1 MRPSPGL
8 FLFASYRGDKKLLGF
23 RKSLIA
29 SMVTL
34 VTLCLVIS
42 NWLSYIELKQ
52 STIASTNE
60 KLTNVVKYE
69 SANIESWFKEKADAI
84 DSLAKHYHTGSY
96 RDNYVNAARL
106 STDVGGVARIYF
118 GFDDGSAYSTET
130 SSKWVNGKAI
140 PEKYDPRTRPWY
152 QQGKS
157 SNNLDITDIYVDDGT
172 GHDVISI
179 LKNLGDGVVLGD
191 IELTYLSDTVKAVNY
206 PGAVTLITDQ
216 TGKVLAS
223 ESQTLVTGTR
233 FSDFGLAQVQQT
245 LLSNDET
252 MQEYTLD
259 GIDKLAV
266 SKAINLVNG
275 KKWYLFVGLDKSV
288 AYAAVDSA
296 LYRAMLSSAIMLAL
310 AISVLLGVLFVLYK
324 PILSLKEMV
333 TELSMGNG
341 DLTRR
346 LEVKNEDDL
355 GQISKGI
362 NLFIESL
369 QSMMLEVLQSST
381 HIASS
386 VERLKS
392 ETDANRSILSAHT
405 TETEQIVA
413 AVEEMSATANDV
425 ARNGAETASFTQV
438 TKNQTMESKAVVAK
452 ATSTVAQLVQE
463 VQNTSTN
470 IEQIDKDTIN
480 ITQVLKVIGEIAD
493 QTNLLA
499 LNAAIEAARA
509 GEQGRGFAVVADEV
523 RALAAR
529 TQSSTAEIEST
540 LNKLREA
547 SNAAMSS
554 MDATKNTC
562 IKTAETTEIVASDLD
577 AIGDSV
583 NQINDL
589 NTQIATAA
597 EEQSSVSSEITR
609 NMSAICE
616 MASELA
622 MNGETTSNETVNLA
636 TANHQL
642 ELIVS
647 QFKLK

>member
-1 MRPSPGL
+1 
-8 FLFASYRGDKKLLGF
+8 
-23 RKSLIA
+23 
-29 SMVTL
+29 MVTL
-34 VTLCLVIS
+34 VALCLLFS
-42 NWLSYIELKQ
+42 NYLSYREIKQ
-52 STIASTNE
+52 NTIASTNE
-60 KLTNVVKYE
+60 KLTDVANYE
-69 SANIESWFKEKADAI
+69 SSKIESWFKEKADAI
-84 DSLAKHYHTGSY
+84 SALANHYQLGSY
-96 RDNYVNAARL
+96 QGNYANTAQIAN
-106 STDVGGVARIYF
+106 DVGGVARVYF

-130 SSKWVNGKAI
+130 NDKWVDGKAI
-140 PEKYDPRTRPWY
+140 QEKYDPRTRPWY
-152 QQGKS
+152 RQGKS
-157 SNNLDITDIYVDDGT
+157 TNNLDITDIYVDDGT

-179 LKNLGDGVVLGD
+179 IKNLGDGVVLGD
-191 IELTYLSDTVKAVNY
+191 IELTYLADTVKSVQY
-206 PGAVTLITDQ
+206 PGAVVLIADQ

-223 ESQTLVTGTR
+223 ESKKLIRGSH
-233 FSDFGLAQVQQT
+233 FSDFGLPEVQQK
-245 LLSNDET
+245 LLAHDEV

-259 GIDKLAV
+259 GQDKLAF

-288 AYAAVDSA
+288 AYAAVDKA
-296 LYRAMLSSAIMLAL
+296 LYSSILSSVIMLAVT
-310 AISVLLGVLFVLYK
+310 ISILLGVLMVIYR

-333 TELSMGNG
+333 TELSKGNG

-346 LEVKNEDDL
+346 LAVNSDDDL
-355 GQISKGI
+355 GQISTGI

-369 QSMMLEVLQSST
+369 QKMMLEVLQSST

-386 VERLKS
+386 VERLRT
-392 ETDANRSILSAHT
+392 ETEANATILAAHT
-405 TETEQIVA
+405 TETEQIVT

-425 ARNGAETASFTQV
+425 ARNGAETASFTQM
-438 TKNQTMESKAVVAK
+438 TKQQTLDSKAVVAA
-452 ATSTVAQLVQE
+452 ATDTVAQLVQE
-463 VQNTSTN
+463 VENTSVN
-470 IEQIDKDTIN
+470 IAQIDKDTCD

-529 TQSSTAEIEST
+529 TQSSTAEIELT
-540 LNKLREA
+540 LNKLRAA
-547 SNAAMSS
+547 SNAAILS
-554 MDATKNTC
+554 MDGTKNTC
-562 IKTAETTEIVASDLD
+562 LKTANTTEKVAQDLD
-577 AIGDSV
+577 EIGNSV

-609 NMSAICE
+609 NMSAICD
-616 MASELA
+616 MAGELA
-622 MNGETTSNETVNLA
+622 INGESTCRETVNLA

>member
-1 MRPSPGL
+1 VVS
-8 FLFASYRGDKKLLGF
+8 FHFCHCCGDKQLLGF

-34 VTLCLVIS
+34 VALCLLIS
-42 NWLSYIELKQ
+42 NWLSYIELKE
-52 STIASTNE
+52 STIANTNE
-60 KLTNVVKYE
+60 KLRSIAKYE
-69 SANIESWFKEKADAI
+69 SNNIEEWFTEKAKSIDA
-84 DSLAKHYHTGSY
+84 LASHYQQGTYKG
-96 RDNYVNAARL
+96 NYAQAARL

-130 SSKWVNGKAI
+130 SSKWIDGKAI
-140 PEKYDPRTRPWY
+140 PEQYDPRTRPWY
-152 QQGKS
+152 QQGKATTA
-157 SNNLDITDIYVDDGT
+157 LDVTDIYVDDGT

-191 IELTYLSDTVKAVNY
+191 IELTFLADAVKAVDY
-206 PGAVTLITDQ
+206 PGAVVLITDQ

-223 ESQTLVTGTR
+223 ESKRLISGTH
-233 FSDFGLAQVQQT
+233 FSDFGLPEVERNM
-245 LLSNDET
+245 LSQDEV

-259 GIDKLAV
+259 GVDKIAF

-275 KKWYLFVGLDKSV
+275 KKWYLLIGLKKSV
-288 AYAAVDSA
+288 AYAAVDKA
-296 LYRAMLSSAIMLAL
+296 LSNAMISSLIMLAL
-310 AISVLLGVLFVLYK
+310 AISVLLSVLYVIYK
-324 PILSLKEMV
+324 PILLLKEMV
-333 TELSMGNG
+333 TELSKGNG

-346 LEVKNEDDL
+346 LEVKNLDDL
-355 GQISKGI
+355 GEISQGI
-362 NLFIESL
+362 NQFIANL

-381 HIASS
+381 HIGSS

-392 ETDANRSILSAHT
+392 ETEANSHILAAHT

-413 AVEEMSATANDV
+413 AIEEMSATANDV

-438 TKNQTMESKAVVAK
+438 TNSQTLESKAVVGQ
-452 ATSTVAQLVQE
+452 ATDTVAQLVRE
-463 VQNTSTN
+463 VENTSAN
-470 IEQIDKDTIN
+470 IAEIDRDTVN

-529 TQSSTAEIEST
+529 TQSSTAEIEQT
-540 LNKLREA
+540 LTKLREA
-547 SNAAMSS
+547 SNAAITAMNVTK
-554 MDATKNTC
+554 ATC
-562 IKTAETTEIVASDLD
+562 LKTAETTERVASDLD
-577 AIGDSV
+577 NIGSSV

-597 EEQSSVSSEITR
+597 EEQSSVSGEITR
-609 NMSAICE
+609 NMSAIRE
-616 MASELA
+616 MVNELST
-622 MNGETTSNETVNLA
+622 NGEVTSNETVNLA

-642 ELIVS
+642 RLIVE
-647 QFKLK
+647 QFKLS

>member
-1 MRPSPGL
+1 M
-8 FLFASYRGDKKLLGF
+8 LGF

-84 DSLAKHYHTGSY
+84 DALAKHYHSGSY

-130 SSKWVNGKAI
+130 SSKWLNGKAI
-140 PEKYDPRTRPWY
+140 AEKYDPRTRPWY

-223 ESQTLVTGTR
+223 ESQTLTTGTR

-275 KKWYLFVGLDKSV
+275 KKWYLFVALDKSV

-333 TELSMGNG
+333 IELSMGNG

-346 LEVKNEDDL
+346 LDVKNEDDL

-438 TKNQTMESKAVVAK
+438 TKNQTMESKAIVAK

-463 VQNTSTN
+463 VENTSTN
-470 IEQIDKDTIN
+470 IEQINKDTIN

-529 TQSSTAEIEST
+529 TQTSTAEIEVT

-597 EEQSSVSSEITR
+597 EEQSSVSSEVTR

>member
-1 MRPSPGL
+1 M
-8 FLFASYRGDKKLLGF
+8 LGF

-34 VTLCLVIS
+34 VALCLLIS
-42 NWLSYIELKQ
+42 NYLSYIEIKQ
-52 STIASTNE
+52 STIAYTNE
-60 KLTNVVKYE
+60 KLSAVVNNE
-69 SANIESWFKEKADAI
+69 SSKIESWFTEKASAI
-84 DSLAKHYHTGSY
+84 DALANHYRMGSY
-96 RDNYVNAARL
+96 RNNYVNAARI

-118 GFDDGSAYSTET
+118 GFDDGSAYSTE
-130 SSKWVNGKAI
+130 SSDKWINGKAI
-140 PEKYDPRTRPWY
+140 AEKYDPRTRPWY

-157 SNNLDITDIYVDDGT
+157 TNNLDITDIYVDDGT

-191 IELTYLSDTVKAVNY
+191 IELTYLSDIVKSVDY
-206 PGAVTLITDQ
+206 PGAVVLITDQ

-223 ESQTLVTGTR
+223 ESKTLVAGSH
-233 FSDFGLAQVQQT
+233 FSDFGLGAVERK
-245 LLSNDET
+245 LLANDEAR
-252 MQEYTLD
+252 QEYSLD
-259 GIDKLAV
+259 GQDKLAF
-266 SKAINLVNG
+266 SKAIHLVNG

-288 AYAAVDSA
+288 AYAAVNSA
-296 LYRAMLSSAIMLAL
+296 LYNAIISSSIIL
-310 AISVLLGVLFVLYK
+310 AITICILLGVLFVLYQ

-333 TELSMGNG
+333 TELSKGNG

-346 LEVKNEDDL
+346 LEAKSDDDL

-362 NLFIESL
+362 NRFIENL
-369 QSMMLEVLQSST
+369 QKMMLEVLQSST

-386 VERLKS
+386 VERLRS
-392 ETDANRSILSAHT
+392 ETEANTTILAAHT
-405 TETEQIVA
+405 TETEQIVT

-425 ARNGAETASFTQV
+425 ARNGAETASFTQM
-438 TKNQTMESKAVVAK
+438 TNQQTVESKAVVAR

-463 VQNTSTN
+463 VENTSAN
-470 IEQIDKDTIN
+470 IAQIDKDTVD

-529 TQSSTAEIEST
+529 TQSSTAEIEVT
-540 LNKLREA
+540 LNKLRAA
-547 SNAAMSS
+547 SNAAILS
-554 MDATKNTC
+554 MDETKNTC
-562 IKTAETTEIVASDLD
+562 IKTADTTKKVASDLD
-577 AIGDSV
+577 AIGASV

-609 NMSAICE
+609 NMSAISE
-616 MASELA
+616 MANELA
-622 MNGETTSNETVNLA
+622 LNGENTSRETVNLA

>member
-1 MRPSPGL
+1 
-8 FLFASYRGDKKLLGF
+8 
-23 RKSLIA
+23 
-29 SMVTL
+29 MVTI
-34 VTLCLVIS
+34 VALCLVIS
-42 NWLSYIELKQ
+42 NWLSYIEIKQ
-52 STIASTNE
+52 TTIANTNE
-60 KLTNVVKYE
+60 TLTNVVKYE
-69 SANIESWFKEKADAI
+69 SNNIESWFKEKADAI
-84 DSLAKHYHTGSY
+84 DALAQHYQSGSY
-96 RDNYVNAARL
+96 QDNYANAARL

-118 GFDDGSAYSTET
+118 GFDDGTAYSTET
-130 SSKWVNGKAI
+130 NSKWLNGKAI
-140 PEKYDPRTRPWY
+140 PEQYDPRTRPWY

-157 SNNLDITDIYVDDGT
+157 SHNLDVTDIYVDDGT

-191 IELTYLSDTVKAVNY
+191 IELTYLGDTVKAVNY

-223 ESQTLVTGTR
+223 ESPTLVTGTR

-245 LLSNDET
+245 LLANDEA
-252 MQEYTLD
+252 MQEYTLN
-259 GIDKLAV
+259 GVDKLAV
-266 SKAINLVNG
+266 SKAISLVNG
-275 KKWYLFVGLDKSV
+275 KKWYLFIALDKSV
-288 AYAAVDSA
+288 AYANVNHA
-296 LYRAMLSSAIMLAL
+296 LYSAVISSSVMLAI
-310 AISVLLGVLFVLYK
+310 AISLLLGVLYLLYR

-333 TELSMGNG
+333 TALSTGNG

-346 LEVKNEDDL
+346 LTVNNDDDL
-355 GQISKGI
+355 GQISAGI
-362 NLFIESL
+362 NRFIENL

-386 VERLKS
+386 VERLKL
-392 ETDANRSILSAHT
+392 ETESNSAILVAHT
-405 TETEQIVA
+405 TETEQIVT

-438 TKNQTMESKAVVAK
+438 TKNQTMDSKAVVAK

-463 VQNTSTN
+463 VENTSSN

-480 ITQVLKVIGEIAD
+480 ITLVLKVIGEIAD

-529 TQSSTAEIEST
+529 TQASTAEIELT
-540 LNKLREA
+540 LNQLREA
-547 SNAAMSS
+547 SNAAMAS

-562 IKTAETTEIVASDLD
+562 IKTAETTEVVAADLD

-609 NMSAICE
+609 NMSAISE

-622 MNGETTSNETVNLA
+622 INGETSSNETVNLA

>member
-1 MRPSPGL
+1 
-8 FLFASYRGDKKLLGF
+8 
-23 RKSLIA
+23 
-29 SMVTL
+29 MVTI
-34 VTLCLVIS
+34 VALCLVIS

-52 STIASTNE
+52 ATIASTNE

-69 SANIESWFKEKADAI
+69 SDNIENWFKEKADAI
-84 DSLAKHYHTGSY
+84 DALALHYQAGTY
-96 RDNYVNAARL
+96 RNNFVNAARL

-130 SSKWVNGKAI
+130 NSKWIDGKAI
-140 PEKYDPRTRPWY
+140 AEQYDPRTRPWY

-157 SNNLDITDIYVDDGT
+157 SHNLDITDIYVDDGT

-223 ESQTLVTGTR
+223 ESPTLVTGTR
-233 FSDFGLAQVQQT
+233 FSDFGLAQ
-245 LLSNDET
+245 LLANDEA

-259 GIDKLAV
+259 GVDKLAV
-266 SKAINLVNG
+266 SKAIPLVNG
-275 KKWYLFVGLDKSV
+275 KKWYLFIALDKSV
-288 AYAAVDSA
+288 AYAAVDHA
-296 LYRAMLSSAIMLAL
+296 LYSAIISSSIMLAL
-310 AISVLLGVLFVLYK
+310 AISLLLGVLYLLYR

-333 TELSMGNG
+333 TELSTGNG

-346 LEVKNEDDL
+346 LAVNNDDDL
-355 GQISKGI
+355 GQISAGI
-362 NLFIESL
+362 NRFIENL

-392 ETDANRSILSAHT
+392 ETEANSAILVAHT
-405 TETEQIVA
+405 TETEQIVT

-438 TKNQTMESKAVVAK
+438 TKNQTMESKAVVAE
-452 ATSTVAQLVQE
+452 ATCTVAQLVQE
-463 VQNTSTN
+463 VENTSHN

-529 TQSSTAEIEST
+529 TQASTAEIELT
-540 LNKLREA
+540 LNQLREA
-547 SNAAMSS
+547 SNAAMAS

-562 IKTAETTEIVASDLD
+562 IKTAETTEVVASDLD

-609 NMSAICE
+609 NMSAISE

-622 MNGETTSNETVNLA
+622 INGETTSNETVNLA

>member
-1 MRPSPGL
+1 M
-8 FLFASYRGDKKLLGF
+8 LGF

-34 VTLCLVIS
+34 VALCLLIS
-42 NWLSYIELKQ
+42 NWLSYIELKE
-52 STIASTNE
+52 STIANTNE
-60 KLTNVVKYE
+60 KLRSIAKYE
-69 SANIESWFKEKADAI
+69 SNNIEEWFTEKAKSIDA
-84 DSLAKHYHTGSY
+84 LAAHYQQGTY
-96 RDNYVNAARL
+96 KDNYAQAARL

-130 SSKWVNGKAI
+130 SSKWLDGKAI
-140 PEKYDPRTRPWY
+140 PEQYDPRTRPWY
-152 QQGKS
+152 QQGKATTA
-157 SNNLDITDIYVDDGT
+157 LDVTDIYVDDGT

-191 IELTYLSDTVKAVNY
+191 IELTFLADAVKAVDY
-206 PGAVTLITDQ
+206 PGAVVLITDQ

-223 ESQTLVTGTR
+223 ESKRLISGTH
-233 FSDFGLAQVQQT
+233 FSDFGLPEVERNM
-245 LLSNDET
+245 LSQDEV

-259 GIDKLAV
+259 GVDKIAF

-275 KKWYLFVGLDKSV
+275 KKWYLLIGLKKSV
-288 AYAAVDSA
+288 AYAAVDKA
-296 LYRAMLSSAIMLAL
+296 LSNAMISSLIMLAL
-310 AISVLLGVLFVLYK
+310 AISVLLSVLYVIYK
-324 PILSLKEMV
+324 PILLLKEMV
-333 TELSMGNG
+333 TDLSKGNG

-346 LEVKNEDDL
+346 LEVKNLDDL
-355 GQISKGI
+355 GEISQGI
-362 NLFIESL
+362 NQFIANL

-381 HIASS
+381 HIGSS
-386 VERLKS
+386 VERLRS
-392 ETDANRSILSAHT
+392 ETEANSHILAAHT

-413 AVEEMSATANDV
+413 AIEEMSATANDV

-438 TKNQTMESKAVVAK
+438 TNSQTLESKAVVGQ
-452 ATSTVAQLVQE
+452 ATDTVAQLVRE
-463 VQNTSTN
+463 VENTSAN
-470 IEQIDKDTIN
+470 IAEIDRDTVN

-529 TQSSTAEIEST
+529 TQSSTAEIEQT
-540 LNKLREA
+540 LTKLREA
-547 SNAAMSS
+547 SNAAITAMNV
-554 MDATKNTC
+554 TKTTC
-562 IKTAETTEIVASDLD
+562 LKTAETTERVASDLD
-577 AIGDSV
+577 NIGSSV

-597 EEQSSVSSEITR
+597 EEQSSVSGEITR
-609 NMSAICE
+609 NMSAIRE
-616 MASELA
+616 MVNELST
-622 MNGETTSNETVNLA
+622 NGEATSNETVNLA

-642 ELIVS
+642 RLIVE
-647 QFKLK
+647 QFKLS

>member
-1 MRPSPGL
+1 
-8 FLFASYRGDKKLLGF
+8 
-23 RKSLIA
+23 
-29 SMVTL
+29 MVTI
-34 VTLCLVIS
+34 VALCLVIS
-42 NWLSYIELKQ
+42 NWLSYIEIKQ
-52 STIASTNE
+52 TTIANTNE
-60 KLTNVVKYE
+60 TLTNVVKYE
-69 SANIESWFKEKADAI
+69 SNNIESWFKEKADAI
-84 DSLAKHYHTGSY
+84 DALAQHYQSGSY
-96 RDNYVNAARL
+96 QDNYANAARL

-118 GFDDGSAYSTET
+118 GFDDGTAYSTET
-130 SSKWVNGKAI
+130 NSKWLNGKAI
-140 PEKYDPRTRPWY
+140 PEQYDPRTRPWY

-157 SNNLDITDIYVDDGT
+157 SHNLDVTDIYVDDGT

-191 IELTYLSDTVKAVNY
+191 IELTYLGDTVKAVNY

-223 ESQTLVTGTR
+223 ESPTLVTGTR

-245 LLSNDET
+245 LLANDEA
-252 MQEYTLD
+252 MQEYTLN
-259 GIDKLAV
+259 GVDKLAV
-266 SKAINLVNG
+266 SKAISLVNG
-275 KKWYLFVGLDKSV
+275 KKWYLFIALDKSV
-288 AYAAVDSA
+288 AYANVNHA
-296 LYRAMLSSAIMLAL
+296 LYSAVISSSVMLAL
-310 AISVLLGVLFVLYK
+310 AISLLLGVLYLLYR

-333 TELSMGNG
+333 TALSTGNG

-346 LEVKNEDDL
+346 LTVNNDDDL
-355 GQISKGI
+355 GQISAGI
-362 NLFIESL
+362 NRFIENL

-386 VERLKS
+386 VERLKL
-392 ETDANRSILSAHT
+392 ETESNSAILVAHT
-405 TETEQIVA
+405 TETEQIVT

-438 TKNQTMESKAVVAK
+438 TKNQTMDSKAVVAK

-463 VQNTSTN
+463 VENTSSN

-480 ITQVLKVIGEIAD
+480 ITLVLKVIGEIAD

-529 TQSSTAEIEST
+529 TQASTAEIELT
-540 LNKLREA
+540 LNQLREA
-547 SNAAMSS
+547 SNAAMAS

-562 IKTAETTEIVASDLD
+562 IKTAETTEVVAADLD

-609 NMSAICE
+609 NMSAISE

-622 MNGETTSNETVNLA
+622 INGETSSNETVNLA

>member
-1 MRPSPGL
+1 
-8 FLFASYRGDKKLLGF
+8 
-23 RKSLIA
+23 
-29 SMVTL
+29 MVTL

-84 DSLAKHYHTGSY
+84 DALAKHYHSGSY

-130 SSKWVNGKAI
+130 SSKWLNGKAI
-140 PEKYDPRTRPWY
+140 AEKYDPRTRPWY

-223 ESQTLVTGTR
+223 ESQTLTTGTR

-275 KKWYLFVGLDKSV
+275 KKWYLFVALDKSV

-333 TELSMGNG
+333 IELSMGNG

-346 LEVKNEDDL
+346 LDVKNEDDL

-438 TKNQTMESKAVVAK
+438 TKNQTMESKAIVAK

-463 VQNTSTN
+463 VENTSTN
-470 IEQIDKDTIN
+470 IEQINKDTIN

-529 TQSSTAEIEST
+529 TQTSTAEIEVT

-597 EEQSSVSSEITR
+597 EEQSSVSSEVTR

>member
-1 MRPSPGL
+1 M
-8 FLFASYRGDKKLLGF
+8 LGF

-34 VTLCLVIS
+34 VALCLLIS
-42 NWLSYIELKQ
+42 NWLSYIELKE
-52 STIASTNE
+52 STIANTNE
-60 KLTNVVKYE
+60 KLQSMVQYE
-69 SANIESWFKEKADAI
+69 SNNIEEWFTEKAKSIDA
-84 DSLAKHYHTGSY
+84 LASHYRQGTYTG
-96 RDNYVNAARL
+96 NYAQTARL

-130 SSKWVNGKAI
+130 SSKWIDGKAI

-152 QQGKS
+152 QQGKATTA
-157 SNNLDITDIYVDDGT
+157 LDVTDIYVDDGT
-172 GHDVISI
+172 GHNVISI
-179 LKNLGDGVVLGD
+179 LKNIGDGVVLGD
-191 IELTYLSDTVKAVNY
+191 IELTRLADTVKAVAY
-206 PGAVTLITDQ
+206 PGAVVLITDQ

-223 ESQTLVTGTR
+223 ESKRLVSGSH
-233 FSDFGLAQVQQT
+233 FSDFGLPEVERNM
-245 LLSNDET
+245 LSHDEV

-259 GIDKLAV
+259 GVDKIAF

-275 KKWYLFVGLDKSV
+275 KKWYLFIGLDKSV
-288 AYAAVDSA
+288 AYAAVDKA
-296 LYRAMLSSAIMLAL
+296 LNNAMLSSLIMLAF
-310 AISVLLGVLFVLYK
+310 AISVLLSVLYVLYK
-324 PILSLKEMV
+324 PILLLKEMV
-333 TELSMGNG
+333 TDLSKGNG

-346 LEVKNEDDL
+346 LEVTNQDDL

-362 NLFIESL
+362 NLFIANL

-381 HIASS
+381 YISSS

-392 ETDANRSILSAHT
+392 EAEANSQILVAHT

-413 AVEEMSATANDV
+413 AIEEMSATANDV
-425 ARNGAETASFTQV
+425 ARNGAETASFTQA
-438 TKNQTMESKAVVAK
+438 TNIQTLASKTVVGK
-452 ATSTVAQLVQE
+452 ATDTVAQLVRE
-463 VQNTSTN
+463 VENTSAN
-470 IEQIDKDTIN
+470 IAEIDRDTVN

-529 TQSSTAEIEST
+529 TQTSTAEIEQT
-540 LNKLREA
+540 LTKLREA
-547 SNAAMSS
+547 SNAAIAA
-554 MDATKNTC
+554 MDVTKATC
-562 IKTAETTEIVASDLD
+562 VKTAETTEQVASDLD
-577 AIGDSV
+577 TIGNSV

-597 EEQSSVSSEITR
+597 EEQSSVSGEITR
-609 NMSAICE
+609 NMSAIRE
-616 MASELA
+616 MVNELST
-622 MNGETTSNETVNLA
+622 NGETTSNETVNLA

-642 ELIVS
+642 RLIVE
-647 QFKLK
+647 QFKLS